1 VDARTWEACVP
12 FVLEE
17 YEKRRE
23 KQREKERRRR
33 TSRARRRLA
42 DEKRWR
48 ELQESGEH
56 TWPEMKLNDNHW
68 AVVRGHG
75 VSEEIARAAGLVSI
89 QTPEDRALVGE
100 PISRWSPL
108 PALGLPISE
117 LGLPVVRHWL
127 LRPDEPRFSKKT
139 GEKAKYEHPGRTGN
153 PLYVVP
159 SDRERIL
166 SSVDPLWITDVSVTV
181 LVIEARVAK
190 PPKETEPARL
200 TRAGR

>member
-1 VDARTWEACVP
+1 VSPGIETARVPTGRRVDARTWEACVP

-75 VSEEIARAAGLVSI
+75 VSEEIAHR
-89 QTPEDRALVGE
+89 
-100 PISRWSPL
+100 
-108 PALGLPISE
+108 
-117 LGLPVVRHWL
+117 
-127 LRPDEPRFSKKT
+127 
-139 GEKAKYEHPGRTGN
+139 
-153 PLYVVP
+153 
-159 SDRERIL
+159 
-166 SSVDPLWITDVSVTV
+166 
-181 LVIEARVAK
+181 
-190 PPKETEPARL
+190 EPAVR
-200 TRAGR
+200 RPV